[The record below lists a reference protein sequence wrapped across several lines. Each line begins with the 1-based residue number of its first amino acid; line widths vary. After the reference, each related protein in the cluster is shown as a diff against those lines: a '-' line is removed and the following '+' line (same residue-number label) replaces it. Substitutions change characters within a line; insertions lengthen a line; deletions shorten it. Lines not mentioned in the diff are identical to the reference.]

1 MRRVLSPMRR
11 LPVRGIEE
19 FFQAGTDYPVA
30 GRAWKAAE
38 LRLKSQ
44 DHLHKLWYVLLKER
58 NVLETERAEAR
69 SQQVRASGE
78 RTAWGIVCRGV
89 CVGCVC
95 VDQAARRLEGHLPS
109 TRPSGVLSACH
120 GRRCDSP
127 RRCHSC
133 LHAATTTIRTALH
146 QTALARCPVIR

>member
-1 MRRVLSPMRR
+1 MRRAFSPMRR

-78 RTAWGIVCRGV
+78 RTARGSV
-89 CVGCVC
+89 
-95 VDQAARRLEGHLPS
+95 
-109 TRPSGVLSACH
+109 
-120 GRRCDSP
+120 
-127 RRCHSC
+127 
-133 LHAATTTIRTALH
+133 
-146 QTALARCPVIR
+146 

>member
-78 RTAWGIVCRGV
+78 RTAWGSVWRGV
-89 CVGCVC
+89 CVCGVC
-95 VDQAARRLEGHLPS
+95 VWIRLRDDSRAISPLRGLP
-109 TRPSGVLSACH
+109 AF
-120 GRRCDSP
+120 SP
-127 RRCHSC
+127 RVTDG
-133 LHAATTTIRTALH
+133 AATRRGAATHACMQQPQPFAPRYIKPHSRAAL
-146 QTALARCPVIR
+146 